1 MKKSLLILCV
11 LVGATMIGCGDGPR
25 DATNDP
31 EVKAMLKG
39 VEEQGKMPAQGEA
52 PAGQAPAGGPT
63 AVGG

>member
-1 MKKSLLILCV
+1 
-11 LVGATMIGCGDGPR
+11 MIGCGDGPR